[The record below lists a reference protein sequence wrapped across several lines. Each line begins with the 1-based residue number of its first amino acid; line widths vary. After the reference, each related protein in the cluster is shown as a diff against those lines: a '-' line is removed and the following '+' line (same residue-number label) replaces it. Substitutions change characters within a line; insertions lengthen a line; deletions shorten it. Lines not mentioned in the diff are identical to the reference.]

1 MSGFSIAALSRP
13 ELAELHAYLPDLAQ
27 YSVRLDANEAPP
39 LMSEPAKQR
48 IAAALSTGAWE
59 RYPDPSL
66 SSLRKA
72 IARSLGVT
80 AEEVLPGVGS
90 DEVISL
96 LLTAFVR
103 PLPPGDTAT
112 VLTTTP
118 SFVMYRMSARCRGL
132 RVLEVPLDASWDLSV
147 DALKSAIAMSPPSV
161 VFIASPNNPS
171 GNLMTLERL
180 EEVIRAAPQSLIVVD
195 EAYIAYSD
203 RDQLELYRRY
213 ENVVIMRTLSKVG
226 FAAFRLG
233 FLVARPAIIAELD
246 KVRLPY
252 NVPTP
257 TQRVAELAFTELSP
271 EVARIA
277 REVVAERGKVAAR
290 LAELPGLVVT
300 PSQANFLWVRSER
313 PAAELYEALKQRS
326 ILVRSFHARG
336 GRLANQLRITIGT
349 ADENAQLC
357 AALAELT

>member
-1 MSGFSIAALSRP
+1 MSDFSIAALSRP
-13 ELAELHAYLPDLAQ
+13 ELAELSAYLPDLAS
-27 YSVRLDANEAPP
+27 YRVRLDANEAPP
-39 LMSEPAKQR
+39 IMSADATRR
-48 IAAALSTGAWE
+48 IGEVLAAGAWE
-59 RYPDPSL
+59 RYPDPTL
-66 SSLRKA
+66 MSLRQA
-72 IARSLGVT
+72 IAHSLGVT
-80 AEEVLPGVGS
+80 PQEILPGVGS

-103 PLPPGDTAT
+103 PLPPADTAT

-132 RVLEVPLDASWDLSV
+132 RVLEVPLDANWDLSV
-147 DALKSAIAMSPPSV
+147 DALKSACAMAPPSL
-161 VFIASPNNPS
+161 VFIASPNNPT
-171 GNLMTLERL
+171 GNLMSHERL
-180 EEVIRAAPQSLIVVD
+180 EQAIEAAPQALFIVD

-203 RDQLELYRRY
+203 RDQMDLYRRFD
-213 ENVVIMRTLSKVG
+213 NVAIMRTLSKVG

-233 FLVARPAIIAELD
+233 FLVARPAVVAELD

-257 TQRVAELAFTELSP
+257 TQRVAELAFTELAP
-271 EVARIA
+271 EVSRIA
-277 REVVAERGKVAAR
+277 RAVVAERTRLQAR
-290 LAELPGLVVT
+290 LAQLPRVTLT
-300 PSQANFLWVRSER
+300 PSDANFVWLRCER
-313 PAAELYEALKQRS
+313 PAGELYEALKQRG

-349 ADENAQLC
+349 SEENDALY